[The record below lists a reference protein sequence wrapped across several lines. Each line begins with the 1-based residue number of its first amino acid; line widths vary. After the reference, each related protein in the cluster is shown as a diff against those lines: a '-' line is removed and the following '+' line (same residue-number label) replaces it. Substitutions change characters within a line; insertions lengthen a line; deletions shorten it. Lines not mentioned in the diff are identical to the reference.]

1 MYKKLADDYKCRI
14 LKVLEKCEMIKV
26 EHMIYVI
33 NPQNKQWFFN
43 VNLDILY
50 VGYNFWY
57 FRIIERLYGFKPSQG
72 NELLLTIVKTK
83 LKNYTGE
90 TGEII
95 KSLVEW
101 DVQPS
106 FMDYEILDKILKNY
120 SYD

>member
-1 MYKKLADDYKCRI
+1 MYEKLAKVYKEKV
-14 LKVLEKCEMIKV
+14 LKSLEKCKMIQV

-50 VGYNFWY
+50 IGYNFWY
-57 FRIIERLYGFKPSQG
+57 FRILDRLYGFKPPQG

-83 LKNYTGE
+83 LKDYTGE

-95 KSLVEW
+95 KSLVEF

-106 FMDYEILDKILKNY
+106 FMDYELLDKILKNY
-120 SYD
+120 SDD

>member
-1 MYKKLADDYKCRI
+1 MYKKLVEDYKCRI

-57 FRIIERLYGFKPSQG
+57 FRILDRLYGFKPSQG
-72 NELLLTIVKTK
+72 NEHLLTIVKTK
-83 LKNYTGE
+83 LKDYTGE

-95 KSLVEW
+95 KSLVEF

-106 FMDYEILDKILKNY
+106 FMDYELLDKILKNY
-120 SYD
+120 SDD